1 MTNNTKKRTNKRGS
15 EDGPSAALVSSS
27 TSTSDPGSPT
37 LEELRAQN
45 KELERRLRKYKGLL
59 YISGLN
65 DTNAILQKSRSRLKS
80 PSNQL
85 SDLKEKRGAV
95 SVGSAS
101 TVRWAWR
108 R

>member
-1 MTNNTKKRTNKRGS
+1 MTNNTKKRTNIRGS
-15 EDGPSAALVSSS
+15 EDAPSALASSS

-59 YISGLN
+59 YLSGVD
-65 DTNAILQKSRSRLKS
+65 DTNVILQKSRSRLES

-101 TVRWAWR
+101 TVRWAWIR
-108 R
+108 